1 MKIIMFLA
9 DGFEEVEALAPLDI
23 LRRAGLDVKTVGIGK
38 REIVGA
44 HGIRVVSDLCE
55 CEFDGDADCVFLP
68 GGMPGTLNLDASKT
82 VENTVLRVAKS
93 GGYLVAICAAPRVL
107 GRLGLLDGR
116 RFTCYPGTEELIENG
131 IFTPERVVTDGK
143 VITARGMGCAV
154 ELGLTLVS
162 LFCGRDKADAL
173 RAATISE

>member
-1 MKIIMFLA
+1 MFLA

-23 LRRAGLDVKTVGIGK
+23 LRRAGLCVKTVGIGK
-38 REIVGA
+38 KEIVGA
-44 HGIRVVSDLCE
+44 HGIKVVSDLCE
-55 CEFDGDADCVFLP
+55 CEFDGEADCVFLP
-68 GGMPGTLNLDASKT
+68 GGMPGTLNLDASPI
-82 VENTVLRVAKS
+82 VEDTVLRVAQS
-93 GGYLVAICAAPRVL
+93 GYLVAICAAPRVL

-116 RFTCYPGTEELIENG
+116 RFTCYPGTEALIKNG
-131 IFTPERVVTDGK
+131 IFTPDRVVTDGK

-162 LFCGRDKADAL
+162 IFCGKEKADAL

>member
-1 MKIIMFLA
+1 MFLA

-23 LRRAGLDVKTVGIGK
+23 LRRAGLSVATVGIGK
-38 REIVGA
+38 KEILGA
-44 HGIRVVSDLCE
+44 HGISVSADLTE
-55 CEFDGDADCVFLP
+55 GEFDGEADCVFLP
-68 GGMPGTLNLDASKT
+68 GGMPGTLNLDASRT
-82 VENTVLRVAKS
+82 VEDTVLSVAKS

-116 RFTCYPGTEELIENG
+116 RFTCYPGTEELIKNG
-131 IFTPERVVTDGK
+131 IFTPQRIVVDGN

-162 LFCGRDKADAL
+162 LFCGKEKADAL